1 MREFDKIEGNSGT
14 LVIIYNMKLLDSGES
29 ELDVKSD
36 LTDILLTNPDGGDY
50 DTDEGL
56 VIGRFLYFK
65 YFFFFF
71 YPSFFS
77 FLFFVSTNKLS
88 PHISM
93 IVANEYAAHWLC
105 GVCMLMNINCL
116 K

>member
-65 YFFFFF
+65 YFFFF

-77 FLFFVSTNKLS
+77 SFFLFPPINFLLILLRLLLMSMRLIGFV
-88 PHISM
+88 
-93 IVANEYAAHWLC
+93 
-105 GVCMLMNINCL
+105 VCVC
-116 K
+116 